1 MRDDGGEAAQA
12 GAIGRCDGLEWQSRR
27 GRHVPRRRCPAK
39 GYANFCGYPSGRGAG
54 FAHPLTRVCIACIRT
69 SARHAEPAPRLN
81 TWWPLTPS
89 ADAMLAMTNGDIMI
103 NQLCGSGHRGV
114 TRTRRRDAYTLA
126 RSPPRQMRSK
136 RALVRAYLVSILDI
150 ALSRGHADRANAVL
164 AAWKA
169 GQADVGVTIFGSQTD
184 AVGDPVAS
192 GELLKQAGFLAMD
205 DAADLARFIGSLAS
219 CQDRYGTDLARQNSR
234 LRR

>member
-1 MRDDGGEAAQA
+1 
-12 GAIGRCDGLEWQSRR
+12 
-27 GRHVPRRRCPAK
+27 
-39 GYANFCGYPSGRGAG
+39 
-54 FAHPLTRVCIACIRT
+54 
-69 SARHAEPAPRLN
+69 
-81 TWWPLTPS
+81 
-89 ADAMLAMTNGDIMI
+89 MI
-103 NQLCGSGHRGV
+103 NQLWGV
-114 TRTRRRDAYTLA
+114 VIGGLLGLGGATLTPWLAARRD
-126 RSPPRQMRSK
+126 RMRS

-205 DAADLARFIGSLAS
+205 DAADLARFIGSLRAVRIDMDRLSTPEFKAS
-219 CQDRYGTDLARQNSR
+219 PIAAKISALEWTVSEWDRAKGIAER
-234 LRR
+234 LIKRLED